1 MVKFHQKLN
10 FLHGLD
16 FMQMD
21 TFLNSKVSNSIDD
34 SVEKGFLR
42 VGFVYHGA
50 SMQDLS
56 NSAVALMI
64 SVGQH
69 YHEGEKFEKTVLKL
83 GQRCK
88 NCVVMVND
96 TLQKYTLNIGNN
108 HRLDYFYQVALE
120 NGNLWIQRNLP
131 ALKKMNIPYQ
141 IIRWDD
147 WTRDEDYPW
156 AKNKIDD
163 LYLSNDYFRMAVKQ
177 TAENFI
183 SRFSKIHPEKKIDLS
198 RDFELCVNYI
208 LEDCAVIL
216 PLWAKK
222 GYKYVL
228 YPNQRTPAMQVA
240 YDFLVPHHLL
250 HQITLKFKRKSF
262 DREILDYVC

>member
-1 MVKFHQKLN
+1 
-10 FLHGLD
+10 
-16 FMQMD
+16 MQLSYI
-21 TFLNSKVSNSIDD
+21 FSNAKIKSTNKNNLIEKD
-34 SVEKGFLR
+34 SLR

-50 SMQDLS
+50 DIKDLNDS
-56 NSAVALMI
+56 TVILMI
-64 SVGQH
+64 SVGQY

-96 TLQKYTLNIGNN
+96 TLQKYTLNIDNE
-108 HRLDYFYQVALE
+108 HSLDYLYQVALK
-120 NGNLWIQRNLP
+120 NGSLWIQRNAS
-131 ALKKMNIPYQ
+131 ALNKMGIPYQ

-147 WTRDEDYPW
+147 WLKDKNYNW
-156 AKNKIDD
+156 AKAQVDS
-163 LYLSNDYFRMAVKQ
+163 LYQNSAHFRQAVQQ
-177 TAENFI
+177 TAESFI
-183 SRFSKIHPEKKIDLS
+183 LRFIKNHPEKKINLS
-198 RDFELCVNYI
+198 RAFDLCRYYI

-240 YDFLVPHHLL
+240 YDLLVPNNLL
-250 HQITLKFKRKSF
+250 HQITLKFKRKLF
-262 DREILDYVC
+262 HEEIFSNVC